1 MVRVIYEGNDMRRI
15 YIAVIIIFCSLYG
28 CHKEQSYPDYKSVIA
43 KLQKNDFYLQCIG
56 HYIVKRRGE
65 NQFFYMSDSIIS
77 PVFFERSGKA
87 VMSNDQL
94 KYIYDELQKK
104 SVPNIQN
111 YIKEVETKASVIIP
125 FMKENGVF
133 SLYGSDYGSNKGVF
147 LNISLEDNFVLFF
160 IAGDFDEAKTA
171 IMESHKY
178 VDRID
183 NWLIV
188 KRENANY

>member
-1 MVRVIYEGNDMRRI
+1 MRRI
-15 YIAVIIIFCSLYG
+15 YIAGIIILCSLYG
-28 CHKEQSYPDYKSVIA
+28 CQKEESYPDYKSVIV
-43 KLQKNDFYLQCIG
+43 KLQKNDFYQQCIG
-56 HYIVKRRGE
+56 HYIAKRRGE

-77 PVFFERSGKA
+77 PVFFEKRGKA

-125 FMKENGVF
+125 FMKENSVF
-133 SLYGSDYGSNKGVF
+133 SLYGSDYGSDKGVF
-147 LNISLEDNFVLFF
+147 LNISLENNFVLFF

-188 KRENANY
+188 KRENADY